1 MEFYT
6 GYLVCGIVILFAF
19 IVSMIVQNKVQS
31 TYSKFINQPSSI
43 DLTGAQL
50 VEKMSREYNVDVS
63 VSMCNGKLSD
73 HYNPKNKSINISKE
87 NYYSKSI
94 SAHAIVAHEFGHAL
108 QHAKQ
113 YQAYNVRQAVVKV
126 SNFVSGLLM
135 PMIIIGLI
143 LELVFF
149 ASAGRVIVYVM
160 CGIYALAVL
169 AGLVTL
175 PVEFN
180 ASKRAKKI
188 LYDMGAAS
196 EGEQNATAELLN
208 SAAMTYVASLFVTLA
223 YFMRIL
229 FLLLASRRD

>member
-6 GYLVCGIVILFAF
+6 GYMICGVAILFAF
-19 IVSMIVQNKVQS
+19 IASLIVQNKVNS
-31 TYSKFINQPSSI
+31 TYSKFVKTLSSI
-43 DLTGAQL
+43 DLTGAEL
-50 VEKMSREYNVDVS
+50 VEKMAIQYNVGVF
-63 VSMCNGKLSD
+63 VNKCKGRLSD
-73 HYNPKNKSINISKE
+73 HYNPKNRSINISEE
-87 NYYSKSI
+87 NYNSKSI

-108 QHAKQ
+108 QHAQEYK
-113 YQAYNVRQAVVKV
+113 AYNVRQAVVKV

-135 PMIIIGLI
+135 PMIIVGLI

-149 ASAGRVIVYVM
+149 ASAGRVIIYVM
-160 CGIYALAVL
+160 CAMYGIAVI

-188 LYDMGAAS
+188 LADMGATS
-196 EGEQNATAELLN
+196 QSEQNATSELLN

-229 FLLLASRRD
+229 LLLLASRRD

>member
-1 MEFYT
+1 MEYYI
-6 GYLVCGIVILFAF
+6 GYLICGIVILVAF
-19 IVSMIVQNKVQS
+19 VVSLIVQHKVQS
-31 TYSKFINQPSSI
+31 NYSKFIDVPSSI

-50 VEKMSREYNVDVS
+50 VEKMAQEHNVGVFVKRCS
-63 VSMCNGKLSD
+63 GKLSD
-73 HYNPKNKSINISKE
+73 HYNPKDRSINISEE
-87 NYYSKSI
+87 NYNSKSI

-108 QHAKQ
+108 QHAQEYK
-113 YQAYNVRQAVVKV
+113 AYNVRQTVVKV

-135 PMIIIGLI
+135 PMIIVGLI

-149 ASAGRVIVYVM
+149 ASAGRVIIYVM
-160 CGIYALAVL
+160 CGVYGMAVI

-188 LYDMGAAS
+188 LVDMGATS
-196 EGEQNATAELLN
+196 QSEQNATSELLN

-229 FLLLASRRD
+229 LLLLASRRD